1 MAGQN
6 SNTAAP
12 AAANASAGRP
22 WERPVF
28 QVLPLTLSARLAS
41 GSVRIGALRAL
52 GAGTVVPLDTPVG
65 EPSRLVADGV
75 VIAAGEVVE
84 IQGHLALRLT
94 RLGED
99 GE

>member
-1 MAGQN
+1 MAEGN
-6 SNTAAP
+6 ARTPAP
-12 AAANASAGRP
+12 AAARP

-28 QVLPLTLSARLAS
+28 QVLPLTLSARLAE
-41 GSVRIGALRAL
+41 GHVRIGALRSL
-52 GAGTVVPLDTPVG
+52 VPGTVIDLATPVG

-99 GE
+99 EE